1 MIISVILALLAAVS
15 NAGSNVLQRK
25 ANAQEPAERSFS
37 LRMIWDLLHRRT
49 WLLGIVFITASFACQ
64 AGALGTGEL
73 AMVQPLIIL
82 ELPLTM
88 VAGKLFLGSELHRYE
103 WFTIA
108 LLTAGLGGLVGSL
121 QPHGGRSQAG
131 TLAWAVG
138 IGATVALVACLV
150 TAARK
155 RRDEVRAGLLGA
167 GAGITFGLTAALMK
181 ATTGQFDHGL
191 VHVFT
196 TWPLYAMV
204 GGGAVGMF
212 LVQNALQAG
221 HLFAAQPGISL
232 LDPFTSIGWGI
243 VAFQED
249 TTHGLLL
256 VLAGVS
262 AMCMV
267 VGAVLLSRSPVL
279 QGAQQQD
286 SESGGRND
294 GEPTSSTAG
303 PQSPGPQRVPSQS

>member
-1 MIISVILALLAAVS
+1 MILSIALAILAAIS

-25 ANAQEPAERSFS
+25 ANAQEPEERSFS
-37 LRMIWDLLHRRT
+37 LRMIWDLLHRRA
-49 WLLGIVFITASFACQ
+49 WLLGIAFITASFACQ

-108 LLTAGLGGLVGSL
+108 VLTAGLGGLVGSL
-121 QPHGGRSQAG
+121 EPHGGRSQAG
-131 TLAWAVG
+131 ALVWVVG
-138 IGATVALVACLV
+138 IGATVAVVACLV
-150 TAARK
+150 TAGLK
-155 RRDEVRAGLLGA
+155 RRDEVKAGLLGA
-167 GAGITFGLTAALMK
+167 AAGITFGLTAALMK
-181 ATTGQFDHGL
+181 AMTGEFDHGL

-204 GGGAVGMF
+204 GAGALGMF

-232 LDPFTSIGWGI
+232 LDPFTSIAWGI
-243 VAFQED
+243 IAFQEN
-249 TTHGLLL
+249 TAHGLLL

-262 AMCMV
+262 ALCMV
-267 VGAVLLSRSPVL
+267 AGAVLLSRSPVL

-286 SESGGRND
+286 RESGRGTDGWRASGTVGR
-294 GEPTSSTAG
+294 GG
-303 PQSPGPQRVPSQS
+303 PDQEAAPSQS